1 MTPLAVRRLGNFKS
15 AGAVAAAQAQSGLWP
30 GGSALEWQGSVQHA
44 PAKTSGYAAALARF
58 TVLSRLPALDEQLAA
73 EPSLSHSFDEALD
86 SSLKEAYAL
95 EGPEATAAHLFLQ
108 RVLYAIN
115 RLKLFWYDDLDNYDN
130 ERSLYLRSVRERIET
145 RWQRWEMEK
154 HATVTLRNLDV
165 SSALRERAAADLNP
179 PLSANGRFFRDEAGD
194 PAYRALLEIASL
206 DGLVEASQL
215 SRTLGG
221 VSNEVH
227 SMLTRLLLEE
237 YGYGRLPRKHSSY
250 FATMLTELGMDTTP
264 EAYFDRVPWPVLAAI
279 NHSFLLSE
287 RKRHFLRYIG
297 GLLYTEISVPAA
309 FSAYH
314 ACAQRLGYGESA
326 MAYWD
331 LHIKEDERHGRW
343 MLNDIALP
351 LARQFP
357 RHAWELV
364 LGYDQQRLFSER
376 AGAAVAA
383 AAREA
388 DDEALAF
395 TGRVKEARA

>member
-1 MTPLAVRRLGNFKS
+1 MTAMAVRGLGS
-15 AGAVAAAQAQSGLWP
+15 LSRAGRGAAILGQSSTWK
-30 GGSALEWQGSVQHA
+30 GGVA
-44 PAKTSGYAAALARF
+44 PAWQLPGQHTSTNPSLYAAALERF
-58 TVLSRLPALDEQLAA
+58 TVLSRLPELDERVAA
-73 EPSLSHSFDEALD
+73 EPSLVDSFGRALD
-86 SSLKEAYAL
+86 SALVEAFAVN
-95 EGPEATAAHLFLQ
+95 GPDATAAQLFLQ

-130 ERSLYLRSVRERIET
+130 ERSLCLRGMRERIESS
-145 RWQRWEMEK
+145 WQRWELAK
-154 HATVTLRNLDV
+154 HDTAALRALDV
-165 SSALRERAAADLNP
+165 STALRERSAADLNP
-179 PLSANGRFFRDEAGD
+179 PLSANGRFFRDQAGD
-194 PAYRALLEIASL
+194 PAYRTLLEIASL

-237 YGYGRLPRKHSSY
+237 YGCGRLPRKHSSY
-250 FATMLTELGMDTTP
+250 FAIMLTELGMDTTP
-264 EAYFDRVPWPVLAAI
+264 EAYFDRVPWPVLAGI

-309 FSAYH
+309 FGAYY
-314 ACAQRLGYGESA
+314 ACAQRLGFGESA
-326 MAYWD
+326 MGYWD

-351 LARQFP
+351 LARQYP
-357 RHAWELV
+357 NHAWELV

-383 AAREA
+383 AARES
-388 DDEALAF
+388 DTLAF
-395 TGRVKEARA
+395 ACADQVEEVRA

>member
-1 MTPLAVRRLGNFKS
+1 MAARRLGNPKP
-15 AGAVAAAQAQSGLWP
+15 AGDGAAAKARSGLWQ
-30 GGSALEWQGSVQHA
+30 GGSAPEWQA
-44 PAKTSGYAAALARF
+44 PAPQVLAKAPRYTAALDRF
-58 TVLSRLPALDEQLAA
+58 ALLSRLPELDEQLRRQ
-73 EPSLSHSFDEALD
+73 PSLSHSFDHALD
-86 SSLKEAYAL
+86 SALREAYAV
-95 EGPEATAAHLFLQ
+95 EGADANAAHLFLQ
-108 RVLYAIN
+108 RALYAIN

-145 RWQRWEMEK
+145 SWQRWEIAK
-154 HATVTLRNLDV
+154 HDTAALRDLDV

-179 PLSANGRFFRDEAGD
+179 PLSANGRFFRDEAGE

-237 YGYGRLPRKHSSY
+237 YGCGRLPRKHSSY
-250 FATMLTELGMDTTP
+250 FAMMLTELGMDTTP
-264 EAYFDRVPWPVLAAI
+264 EAYFDRVPWPVLAGI

-314 ACAQRLGYGESA
+314 ACAQRLGYGETA

-351 LARQFP
+351 LARQYP
-357 RHAWELV
+357 DHAWELV

-376 AGAAVAA
+376 AGAAVAET
-383 AAREA
+383 AREA
-388 DDEALAF
+388 DTAASRCTD
-395 TGRVKEARA
+395 RVKEARA

>member
-1 MTPLAVRRLGNFKS
+1 MTAMAVRGLDSSRR
-15 AGAVAAAQAQSGLWP
+15 AGRDTTARRQGTS
-30 GGSALEWQGSVQHA
+30 WQGGAAPDWQEPGRHA
-44 PAKTSGYAAALARF
+44 LASPSGYAAALDRF
-58 TVLSRLPALDEQLAA
+58 AVLGRLPELDQRLAA
-73 EPSLSHSFDEALD
+73 EPSLSHSFDRALD
-86 SSLKEAYAL
+86 LALAEAYGAN
-95 EGPEATAAHLFLQ
+95 GAGATAAQLFLQ
-108 RVLYAIN
+108 RVLYGIN

-130 ERSLYLRSVRERIET
+130 ERSLYLRGVRERIET
-145 RWQRWEMEK
+145 NWQRWEMAR
-154 HATVTLRNLDV
+154 HDTAALRALDV
-165 SSALRERAAADLNP
+165 STALRARSAADLDP
-179 PLSANGRFFRDEAGD
+179 PLSAIGRFFRDEAGD
-194 PAYRALLEIASL
+194 PAYRTLLEIASL

-237 YGYGRLPRKHSSY
+237 YGCGRLPRKHSSY
-250 FATMLTELGMDTTP
+250 FAVMLTELGMDTTP
-264 EAYFDRVPWPVLAAI
+264 EAYFDRVPWPVLAGI

-287 RKRHFLRYIG
+287 RKRHFLRYVG

-351 LARQFP
+351 LARQYP
-357 RHAWELV
+357 NHAWELV

-388 DDEALAF
+388 DDLAF
-395 TGRVKEARA
+395 SCTDQVEEARA